1 MKTLITGGS
10 GYIGSHMAVK
20 LIEEGHEVVLFDN
33 LSNSY
38 LNSIDAIKEITK
50 YKPLFIKGDIKS
62 TLNLDDLFSKNSFD
76 NVIHFAAYKAIG
88 ESVKYPLKYYE
99 NDYFPMK
106 YCVASI
112 FFDKLYCFLFLPKA
126 K

>member
-50 YKPLFIKGDIKS
+50 YKMDEII
-62 TLNLDDLFSKNSFD
+62 T
-76 NVIHFAAYKAIG
+76 FAA
-88 ESVKYPLKYYE
+88 S
-99 NDYFPMK
+99 FT
-106 YCVASI
+106 
-112 FFDKLYCFLFLPKA
+112 
-126 K
+126 